1 MADWEGLKKIGP
13 HAFTCGYCG
22 KEVGS
27 REGYHQRGQDY
38 NPPGG
43 SPVILI
49 CPSCNRPSYFESRRY
64 SSQTPAPLLGH
75 DVDAL
80 PDNIAAI
87 YQEARQCTQAE
98 AYTACVLACRKLLMH
113 IGVDRGA
120 GDNLRFIQYVEYLAQ
135 NGYVP
140 PNGRGWVDHIR
151 QRGNEA
157 NHEIVIMSQDNALEL
172 LSFVEMLLKFI
183 YEFPARL
190 LPPALTNP

>member
-1 MADWEGLKKIGP
+1 MPDWEKLMKVGP

-27 REGYHQRGQDY
+27 KEGYYQQGRGYDRDKGY
-38 NPPGG
+38 
-43 SPVILI
+43 PVILI
-49 CPSCNRPSYFESRRY
+49 CPRCNRPNFFQHRLY
-64 SSQTPAPLLGH
+64 SSQTPAPLLGNE
-75 DVDAL
+75 VDDL
-80 PDNIAAI
+80 PDDIASI
-87 YQEARQCTQAE
+87 YREARQCTQAE

-120 GDNLRFIQYVEYLAQ
+120 DENLRFIQYVEYLAQ

-157 NHEIVIMSQDNALEL
+157 NHEIVIMSQDDALEL
-172 LSFVEMLLKFI
+172 LSF
-183 YEFPARL
+183 
-190 LPPALTNP
+190 

>member
-1 MADWEGLKKIGP
+1 MRDWENLTRIGP

-22 KEVGS
+22 REVGS
-27 REGYHQRGQDY
+27 REGYYRGGEGY
-38 NPPGG
+38 NRANGW
-43 SPVILI
+43 PVIFI
-49 CPSCNRPSYFESRRY
+49 CPRCNRPSFFEHQHY
-64 SSQTPAPLLGH
+64 SSQTPAPLLGNE
-75 DVDAL
+75 VEAL
-80 PDNIAAI
+80 PDDVAAI
-87 YQEARQCTQAE
+87 YREARQCTQAG

-120 GDNLRFIQYVEYLAQ
+120 DEGLRFIEYVEYLAQ

-151 QRGNEA
+151 RRGNEA
-157 NHEIVIMSQDNALEL
+157 NHEIVIMSQDDALEL

-190 LPPALTNP
+190 TPATNP